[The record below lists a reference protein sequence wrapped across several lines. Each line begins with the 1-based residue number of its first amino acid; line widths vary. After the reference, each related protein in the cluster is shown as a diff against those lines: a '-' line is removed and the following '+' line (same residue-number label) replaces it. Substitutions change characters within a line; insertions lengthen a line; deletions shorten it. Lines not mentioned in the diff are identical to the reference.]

1 MSSLRHLQIYNN
13 GLRRPE
19 IGEASRKV
27 ILPFLVGLL
36 SLICIPGIVVW
47 AGMVFVQPAGRSPLL
62 DQIWLRTAHLFIIST
77 AIFCKL
83 TMVVINRMS
92 TWTQSLRD
100 ELFLES
106 TELRNY
112 SSFSEE
118 SEKSSGTSTPQV
130 HDDIDGPVPDF
141 LLQAR

>member
-1 MSSLRHLQIYNN
+1 MAFV
-13 GLRRPE
+13 RPE
-19 IGEASRKV
+19 
-27 ILPFLVGLL
+27 
-36 SLICIPGIVVW
+36 
-47 AGMVFVQPAGRSPLL
+47 GRSPPL

-83 TMVVINRMS
+83 TMVLVHRMS

-112 SSFSEE
+112 SALSDE
-118 SEKSSGTSTPQV
+118 SEQSSVMTTTPQSQ
-130 HDDIDGPVPDF
+130 DEIDGPVPDV